1 MWNLEDMNKSV
12 LLNLKD
18 FFKSQDIINIVD
30 DNTYDINIQPKASIL
45 NVFSRLNY
53 KAWYAIAE
61 FVDNSTQS
69 YISNEQILKSNPNFE
84 KLKIK
89 INYDIETN
97 TLVISDNAYGME
109 IDRFK
114 DAILLDAK
122 NENQTG
128 RNEFGMGLKTAA
140 SWFGEIWNVSS
151 TQYGSE
157 NKYEATVD
165 IPYLKE
171 SDDNTITIS
180 RTIVNPQ
187 SHGTTITIK
196 NVTKK
201 ITAARTR
208 GKIIELL
215 SSMYRRDINNR
226 NIEIQFD
233 DNIIQFESFP
243 ILKFREK
250 EWKKPVDFVVNF
262 ENKQY
267 RVDGFVAIMDPGSFI
282 KAGFALFRQDRVV
295 IGGPD
300 QNYKPS
306 QIFGQAQDTRSHK
319 LFGELNMNDFPVNQA
334 KDGFVWDD
342 GLEDAFVEELRKN
355 IQEYIEIAAI
365 TVKDRIQ
372 EDNLSKA
379 TSQKIQDE
387 VTKSVGKLSDNGEL
401 IEQDDAEDIEDYG
414 EDSNEDMTDLEQ
426 YKDNVQKPQNSEP
439 TKVIEHNR
447 TYDIKIN
454 NYCNKHFVIN
464 WAIGSRDY
472 WFDIEENE
480 DTINILININHPFFK
495 PYSNENDFQIVLEKF
510 VIAFIMAEQQAKIS
524 SNEDGYVLPATIRHK
539 MNKFLAQMEE
549 D

>member
-1 MWNLEDMNKSV
+1 MNKSV

-18 FFKSQDIINIVD
+18 FFKSQENIINIVD

-61 FVDNSTQS
+61 FVDNATQS

-89 INYDIETN
+89 INYDLETN
-97 TLVISDNAYGME
+97 TLIISDNAYGME

-140 SWFGEIWNVSS
+140 SWFGEIWSVSS

-165 IPYLKE
+165 IPYLKK
-171 SDDNTITIS
+171 SNDNTIKIS
-180 RTIVNPQ
+180 RTIVDPQ
-187 SHGTTITIK
+187 SHGTTITIQ

-226 NIEIQFD
+226 DIEIKFD
-233 DNIIQFESFP
+233 DNIIQFEPFLV
-243 ILKFREK
+243 LKFREK
-250 EWKKPVDFVVNF
+250 EWKKSVDFVVNF

-267 RVDGFVAIMDPGSFI
+267 CVDGFVAIMDPGSFI

-342 GLEDAFVEELRKN
+342 GLEDAFIEELRKN

-365 TVKDRIQ
+365 TIKDRIQ
-372 EDNLSKA
+372 EDNLSKS
-379 TSQKIQDE
+379 TSERIQTE
-387 VTKSVGKLSDNGEL
+387 VTKSVDKLSDDAEL
-401 IEQDDAEDIEDYG
+401 DEQDNSKDITDF
-414 EDSNEDMTDLEQ
+414 NEKSDEATNDLEQ
-426 YKDNVQKPQNSEP
+426 YKENILNIQNSEP
-439 TKVIEHNR
+439 TKIIEHNR
-447 TYDIKIN
+447 AYDIKIN
-454 NYCNKHFVIN
+454 DYCQKHFVIN
-464 WAIGSRDY
+464 WAIGSKDY
-472 WFDIEENE
+472 WFNVDEDG
-480 DTINILININHPFFK
+480 DTISVLININHPFFK
-495 PYSNENDFQIVLEKF
+495 PYSNENEFQIVLEKF

-539 MNKFLAQMEE
+539 MNKFLAKMEE
-549 D
+549 E